1 MNIEL
6 LLEVLPNYLKGS
18 FITLQLLILS
28 LILGFII
35 SVIFANI
42 KNSGNPFL
50 EKPISAF
57 TYYFRGTP
65 LLVQIFIIYYGMG
78 QFTLIRDTF
87 LWYFFEKP
95 YFCAIL
101 ALTLNNAS
109 YTTEIIYNGIK
120 ATDKGE
126 IKAAKAF
133 GMTRWQQIVHIITP
147 SALRRSI
154 PAYGNEVIFMLHA
167 TSLVSV
173 ITVMDLTGVAK
184 VTYARYFIPF
194 EAFILAGI
202 IYALLSYILIR
213 IFRWLENRYL
223 KYLKT

>member
-42 KNSGNPFL
+42 KNSENPFM

-78 QFTLIRDTF
+78 QFTMIRDTF

-109 YTTEIIYNGIK
+109 YATEIIYNGIK
-120 ATDKGE
+120 ATDQGE

-133 GMTRWQQIVHIITP
+133 GMTQWQQIVYIITP

-173 ITVMDLTGVAK
+173 ITVMDLTGVAR

-213 IFRWLENRYL
+213 IFRRLENRYL